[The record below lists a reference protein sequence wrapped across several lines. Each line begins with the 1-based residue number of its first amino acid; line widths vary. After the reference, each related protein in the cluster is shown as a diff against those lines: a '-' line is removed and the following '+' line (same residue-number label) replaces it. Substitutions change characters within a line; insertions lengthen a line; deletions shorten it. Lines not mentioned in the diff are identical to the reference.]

1 MPPLNVNSRPQ
12 PAGARPPLLPIT
24 LLLLLLPQL
33 EQGQGMPLLCP
44 SSSSSSAPGLP
55 TPSSASLPR
64 HQKALPCFPSVS
76 DAKAAFKRLRPILAS
91 WESSASASASTRHVE
106 APTPSQAKPWHAQ
119 APGGLEVAVP
129 LHGGHASIGPRWHE
143 ASEAAKVH
151 TGAMATI
158 NIKHHIL
165 HLLPINIPSKGM
177 MALGCTMF
185 HVKAVLTI
193 I

>member
-24 LLLLLLPQL
+24 LLLLLLLPQL

-91 WESSASASASTRHVE
+91 WESSAPASASTRHVE
-106 APTPSQAKPWHAQ
+106 AEPQPSQAMTC
-119 APGGLEVAVP
+119 PGTRR
-129 LHGGHASIGPRWHE
+129 PRSGCGSAIAWRACIHW
-143 ASEAAKVH
+143 SQ
-151 TGAMATI
+151 MA
-158 NIKHHIL
+158 
-165 HLLPINIPSKGM
+165 
-177 MALGCTMF
+177 
-185 HVKAVLTI
+185 
-193 I
+193 